1 MNGEEEPVKDVEVDD
16 IPDNQSEA
24 SSIMSSR
31 TEYHELPTRST
42 LINSSGLSS
51 VGDGMFPLSDLS
63 HHKTTGEW
71 QFLATSSTVL
81 FTNSSSFQELEK
93 YPASRVVCQDH

>member
-1 MNGEEEPVKDVEVDD
+1 MNGEEEPVKDIQSHEDD

-42 LINSSGLSS
+42 LINSSGVSS
-51 VGDGMFPLSDLS
+51 TANGMFPLSGMS
-63 HHKTTGEW
+63 HQKTMG
-71 QFLATSSTVL
+71 
-81 FTNSSSFQELEK
+81 K
-93 YPASRVVCQDH
+93 

>member
-1 MNGEEEPVKDVEVDD
+1 MHAMNGEVEEPVKDIDE

-42 LINSSGLSS
+42 IINSTGTSGNEAFALT
-51 VGDGMFPLSDLS
+51 DMS
-63 HHKTTGEW
+63 HDHLRTTG
-71 QFLATSSTVL
+71 L
-81 FTNSSSFQELEK
+81 F
-93 YPASRVVCQDH
+93 

>member
-1 MNGEEEPVKDVEVDD
+1 MNGDEEPVKDVQVDD

-42 LINSSGLSS
+42 LINSSGVSS
-51 VGDGMFPLSDLS
+51 VGNEMFPLSDLS
-63 HHKTTGEW
+63 HHKTTG
-71 QFLATSSTVL
+71 
-81 FTNSSSFQELEK
+81 K
-93 YPASRVVCQDH
+93 

>member
-1 MNGEEEPVKDVEVDD
+1 MNGEEEPVKDVQVDD

-42 LINSSGLSS
+42 LVNSSGVSS
-51 VGDGMFPLSDLS
+51 TANGMFPLSDPS
-63 HHKTTGEW
+63 HHKTMGW
-71 QFLATSSTVL
+71 
-81 FTNSSSFQELEK
+81 
-93 YPASRVVCQDH
+93 